1 MDEWFDTPFGP
12 YSELVWEEKVGLE
25 RVSEDG
31 LGAEAVNELT
41 NCNRADTTIRFGE
54 GNEAGGAPHGLARGL
69 ASDHGGTQ
77 GVDHGDDLVGA
88 KGDP

>member
-41 NCNRADTTIRFGE
+41 NC
-54 GNEAGGAPHGLARGL
+54 
-69 ASDHGGTQ
+69 
-77 GVDHGDDLVGA
+77 
-88 KGDP
+88 KG